1 MEMQVRSELRE
12 YIVATWLSGDARG
25 FSDDTDLQQA
35 GILDSFSTM
44 ALIAH
49 LEQAF
54 RIELEPADVNA
65 ETFRSVETIS
75 RLVLG
80 RLPGSEAN
88 K

>member
-1 MEMQVRSELRE
+1 VEMQVRSELRE
-12 YIVATWLSGDARG
+12 YIVATWLSGDGRG
-25 FSDDTDLQQA
+25 FGDDTDLQQA

-49 LEQAF
+49 LEQSF

-75 RLVLG
+75 RLILD
-80 RLPGSEAN
+80 RIPGTEPS